1 LKQILMIIGLLGVL
15 LDLIY
20 PILGTLVASWVTGN
34 IPIWDSES
42 RKEGELNCRQ
52 ATDSCQDSSKLPVP
66 IPFGGS
72 QSGRPFLDIRLTKQG
87 LKSKFGCTETSLRQA
102 KTQGFSTYSADFC
115 VSEEK
120 KAKKHLKIA
129 VINH

>member
-1 LKQILMIIGLLGVL
+1 MIIGLLGVL

-34 IPIWDSES
+34 IPIWGSES
-42 RKEGELNCRQ
+42 RKEDELNGRQ
-52 ATDSCQDSSKLPVP
+52 TTDGCYNRTKAPVAV
-66 IPFGGS
+66 PFGRTKT
-72 QSGRPFLDIRLTKQG
+72 GRLFLDVRLTKQG
-87 LKSKFGCTETSLRQA
+87 LKSQFYSTTTRHRPM
-102 KTQGFSTYSADFC
+102 KTQGFSTYSAVFC

-120 KAKKHLKIA
+120 KAKKHLKIG